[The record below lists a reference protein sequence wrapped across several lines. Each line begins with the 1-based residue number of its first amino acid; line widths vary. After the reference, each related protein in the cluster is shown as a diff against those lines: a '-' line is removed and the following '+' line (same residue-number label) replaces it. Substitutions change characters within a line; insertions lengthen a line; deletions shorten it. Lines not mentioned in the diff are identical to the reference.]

1 MIIENFPSR
10 AEFYSLFDKFLEVN
24 KIILG
29 TDEYNIEHKQ
39 NSIETVFEKEVLY
52 WFNQSIALE
61 FLKFVNLQKINNPL
75 YNKIKANLIFN
86 VNKEKNI
93 ETITHTQAD
102 VKITKSLSKFRS
114 YNKIRLVNFYYN

>member
-52 WFNQSIALE
+52 
-61 FLKFVNLQKINNPL
+61 
-75 YNKIKANLIFN
+75 
-86 VNKEKNI
+86 
-93 ETITHTQAD
+93 
-102 VKITKSLSKFRS
+102 
-114 YNKIRLVNFYYN
+114 